1 MIPKSVNA
9 ARIAENFKS
18 LEVKLDEEDMRRIK
32 EVDKNTRF
40 LSVRGLVCN
49 ISEQSELDDSR
60 M

>member
-32 EVDKNTRF
+32 EVDRNTRF
-40 LSVRGLVCN
+40 ESVRVV
-49 ISEQSELDDSR
+49 SD
-60 M
+60 

>member
-49 ISEQSELDDSR
+49 ISEQSELGDSR